1 MPTTVRPRIGITMG
15 DPAGI
20 GPECIA
26 RSLAAPGVYDAC
38 IPVVIGNAAVMESA
52 ATLVGS
58 SQEVR
63 KVPSIEEASGD
74 PHLVEVLDPDN
85 LRADEV
91 VTAVASAACGKA
103 TWEWRQLANQ
113 LLQDGRLNGTVSAP
127 VNTEAL
133 KLAGLRTGL
142 SSQSPN
148 VLNFNGSLRIIR
160 FTDHTMLR
168 DVPALVKKD
177 AVLSVLQMV
186 HAAFTR
192 WGFPDLRIA
201 VSGLNP
207 NAVGEEEEQ
216 EIRPAVEAART
227 KGINAVGPLPPDTVF
242 RACADGEYDLV
253 LAMTHDQ
260 ANIAQKT
267 RKLEGTVS
275 IGDPSDPLIRM
286 TVSHGTAYDIAGKGI
301 ASHESILE
309 AIRVAASFAAGRGFP
324 KS

>member
-1 MPTTVRPRIGITMG
+1 MPDNPRIGITMG

-26 RSLAAPGVYDAC
+26 KSLASGEVYPIC
-38 IPVVIGNAAVMESA
+38 SPVVIGNAGVMSQAVA
-52 ATLVGS
+52 LVGS
-58 SQEVR
+58 PQVVR
-63 KVPSIEEASGD
+63 RVESVEGAGED
-74 PHLVEVLDPDN
+74 PMTVDVLDPGN
-85 LRADEV
+85 LDAQDV
-91 VTAVASAACGKA
+91 VIARASAACGKA
-103 TWEWRQLANQ
+103 TWEWRQLAND
-113 LLQDGRLNGTVSAP
+113 LLKEGRIQATVSAP

-133 KLAGLRTGL
+133 KLAGVRSGL
-142 SSQSPN
+142 SSTSPH

-160 FTDHTMLR
+160 FTDHTLLR

-177 AVLSVLQMV
+177 ALLGVLRMV

-207 NAVGEEEEQ
+207 HAMGPEEDE
-216 EIRPAVEAART
+216 EIRPAVEAARAR
-227 KGINAVGPLPPDTVF
+227 GMNVVGPLSPDTVF

-260 ANIAQKT
+260 TNIAQKT

-286 TVSHGTAYDIAGKGI
+286 SVSHGTAYDIAGKGI

-309 AIRVAASFAAGRGFP
+309 AIKTAACFAAGRGFP
-324 KS
+324 R